1 MRILYVGYNKIK
13 IDRYMRAEA
22 TSLGDRLLSGSLP
35 EDLVGLLRREGSIP
49 FGDVPSSAFAVCQAD
64 EEEGTDP
71 FDEYLKS
78 MRAATGDL
86 DKILEE
92 EMKGEGRRATRALSL
107 ELFNMKRRL
116 LSQKSHGANM
126 ILPTVKGNAEEEG
139 TSLSGNTTVK
149 SDEYPVVA
157 VKNEG
162 VQSKIVPADFAGFEE
177 PTKMS
182 VRSQPKRVAAVL
194 GRKSS
199 SDNMTA
205 SPKCNLDHATK
216 KERRMLS
223 NRESARRS
231 RKRKQ
236 EHVAELEKQVST
248 LTEENLEL
256 KRRIRALETRLSR
269 QA

>member
-1 MRILYVGYNKIK
+1 MG
-13 IDRYMRAEA
+13 AEA

-49 FGDVPSSAFAVCQAD
+49 FGDVPSAFAVCQAD
-64 EEEGTDP
+64 EQEGNDP

-116 LSQKSHGANM
+116 LSQKSQGANV
-126 ILPTVKGNAEEEG
+126 IFPTSKGNADEEG

-157 VKNEG
+157 VKNDG
-162 VQSKIVPADFAGFEE
+162 VQSKIVPTDFAGFEE
-177 PTKMS
+177 PAKLSFRT
-182 VRSQPKRVAAVL
+182 QPKRVAAV

-199 SDNMTA
+199 SDNVTL
-205 SPKCNLDHATK
+205 SPKSNLDHATK

-236 EHVAELEKQVST
+236 EHVAELEKQVNA
-248 LTEENLEL
+248 LIEENLEL
-256 KRRIRALETRLSR
+256 KRRIRTLESRLSR